1 MIESADRRRELEVC
15 RLVLRDRSEIYYNGY
30 ISVSD
35 TPTLQVNEVM
45 ARTMTIALDGRPT
58 RYKAAA

>member
-1 MIESADRRRELEVC
+1 MC